1 MFYTPR
7 QIRNSDYCNPIQ
19 PKYFQK
25 RIIHVLL
32 LLSFFILDAISQN
45 FASCKKK
52 RRQEQS
58 GTYER
63 YQQEQKRRQRMKRVW
78 ISLISQINYFGYFK

>member
-1 MFYTPR
+1 M
-7 QIRNSDYCNPIQ
+7 
-19 PKYFQK
+19 
-25 RIIHVLL
+25 IIIVPL
-32 LLSFFILDAISQN
+32 LDAISQN

-63 YQQEQKRRQRMKRVW
+63 YQQDQKRRQRMKRVC
-78 ISLISQINYFGYFK
+78 ISDSLISMTNYLTLSLLVNPWGILSDDITKLVKRLSKHEIS